1 MEKDFSTKC
10 GKCRERAVALATVS
24 YSVQFDND
32 GRKYD
37 VDIADLV
44 APRCEKCG
52 NIILHEEANIRITA
66 EFRKVAGLLT
76 PEEIR
81 YHRERV
87 RLSQEELAEHLG
99 VTMLTLSR
107 WETGELIQPR
117 SLDRFLRAVLTMPEL
132 RKTLADKQALVL
144 SSIGE

>member
-1 MEKDFSTKC
+1 MEQAFSTKC
-10 GKCRERAVALATVS
+10 GKCCERAVALATVS
-24 YSVQFDND
+24 YSVQIDND
-32 GRKYD
+32 GRKYE
-37 VDIADLV
+37 VTIPDLV
-44 APRCEKCG
+44 APRCAKCG
-52 NIILHEEANIRITA
+52 NIVLHEEANCRITA

-87 RLSQEELAEHLG
+87 ALSQDQLAEHLG
-99 VTMLTLSR
+99 VTLLTLGR

-144 SSIGE
+144 SSMG